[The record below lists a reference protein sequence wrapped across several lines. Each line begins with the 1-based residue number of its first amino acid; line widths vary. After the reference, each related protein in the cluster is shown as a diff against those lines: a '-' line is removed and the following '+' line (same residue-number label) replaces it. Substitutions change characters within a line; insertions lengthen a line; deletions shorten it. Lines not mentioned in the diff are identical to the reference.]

1 MENEDEEE
9 STISEKEEP
18 QTETE
23 TETQTQTQTQTEPEP
38 ESESEP
44 APTANA
50 PEFTISQF
58 LERLKIAT
66 PIDDILATKYP
77 ETIQGV
83 DGSKQISGKNT
94 DMIHNFNSIQ
104 RRYFIHY

>member
-1 MENEDEEE
+1 MKK
-9 STISEKEEP
+9 SLLFQKREP

-23 TETQTQTQTQTEPEP
+23 TETETQTQTEPEP
-38 ESESEP
+38 ESEP
-44 APTANA
+44 TPTANA

-94 DMIHNFNSIQ
+94 DMIHNF
-104 RRYFIHY
+104 